1 MARANLHLKKE
12 VIQTKTP
19 NTNGKFRVKKKLIQ
33 IMAKEQ
39 QKQHDVYKRQMK
51 SIKLINNGSKQKRN

>member
-19 NTNGKFRVKKKLIQ
+19 NTNGKFRVKKRTNTDHGKGATETN
-33 IMAKEQ
+33 MTYTK
-39 QKQHDVYKRQMK
+39 DR
-51 SIKLINNGSKQKRN
+51 

>member
-19 NTNGKFRVKKKLIQ
+19 NTNGKFRVKKKTNTDHGKGATETTWRIQ
-33 IMAKEQ
+33 KTDE
-39 QKQHDVYKRQMK
+39 
-51 SIKLINNGSKQKRN
+51 INKINK